1 LNDGRPADLVL
12 SGGDVYC
19 VDAAGRWAQAVAV
32 RGGRILAVGTDE
44 QVREHVGPKT
54 ETIDLRG
61 KMVLPGFQD
70 AHAHPTGGGMDRL
83 RCDLSQAHSTD
94 GYAELIRV
102 YADTNPEAPWI
113 IGGGWAM
120 DVFPGGTPDRG
131 SLDAIVPD
139 RPVFLSNRDNHAAW
153 VNSKALEMA
162 GVDART
168 TDPADGRIERVGGG
182 GPQGT
187 LHEGAMSLVRKLV
200 PEPSLEERAE
210 AILVAQEYLH
220 SLGITAWQDAIV
232 GDYPTLPNSRDV
244 YPTLAGRGKLTARV
258 VGALWWGRGRGL
270 DQVEELAG
278 FRQATGGS
286 DRYRPTTV
294 KIMQDGVCENFTASM
309 LEPYLDANGH
319 ATGNHGLSYVDPQEL
334 PTIVAKLDAE
344 GFQVHFH
351 VIGDKAVRDALDA
364 VEAARAA
371 NGPNDNRHHLAHI
384 QVVHP
389 DDVPRFRRLGVTA
402 TGQPLWAA
410 HDPQM
415 TELTLPFIGPE
426 RATCQYPFGS
436 LVRSGA
442 VLAFGSDWPVSTP
455 DVLQEMHVAVNR
467 TVPPDYLYGGQDERE
482 GEPLLPD
489 ERITL
494 AQAIRAFTMGSA
506 YVNHLDEV
514 TGSVEVGKLA
524 DLVVLSR
531 NLFEVDPGEIS
542 RAEVVL
548 TLVDGVPVH
557 EGPGL

>member
-1 LNDGRPADLVL
+1 MNEGKPADLLLVN
-12 SGGDVYC
+12 GDVYC
-19 VDAAGRWAQAVAV
+19 VDGAERWAQAIAISD
-32 RGGRILAVGTDE
+32 GRILAVGTDRE
-44 QVREHVGPKT
+44 IREHDGTKT
-54 ETIDLRG
+54 EVIDLRG

-70 AHAHPTGGGMDRL
+70 AHVHPTGGGMDRL
-83 RCDLSQAHSTD
+83 RCDLSRAHSAD
-94 GYAELIRV
+94 GYAELIRR
-102 YADTNPEAPWI
+102 YADANPEAAWI

-153 VNSKALEMA
+153 VNTRALEMA
-162 GVDART
+162 GVDAGT
-168 TDPADGRIERVGGG
+168 QDPADGRIEREPGG

-187 LHEGAMSLVRKLV
+187 LQEGAMSLVRRLV
-200 PEPSLEERAE
+200 PEPSVEERAE
-210 AILVAQEYLH
+210 AILVAQDYLH

-232 GDYPTLPNSRDV
+232 GEYPTLPNSRDV
-244 YPTLAGRGKLTARV
+244 YPMLAGRGKLTGRV

-278 FRQATGGS
+278 FREATGGM

-309 LEPYLDANGH
+309 LEPYLDANGN
-319 ATGNHGLSYVDPQEL
+319 ATDEHGLSYVDPQEL
-334 PTIVAKLDAE
+334 PQIVTKLDAE

-351 VIGDKAVRDALDA
+351 VIGDKAVRDSLDA

-426 RATCQYPFGS
+426 RATWQYPFGS

-467 TVPPDYLYGGQDERE
+467 TVPPGYLYGGHDERE
-482 GEPLLPD
+482 GETFLPD

-494 AQAIRAFTMGSA
+494 AQSIRAFTMGSA
-506 YVNHLDEV
+506 YVNHLDEI
-514 TGSVEVGKLA
+514 TGSIEVGKCA
-524 DLVVLSR
+524 DLVVLSQ
-531 NLFEVDPGEIS
+531 NLFAVDPGEIS
-542 RAEVVL
+542 LAEVVL
-548 TLVDGVPVH
+548 TLIDGVAVY
-557 EGPGL
+557 EGADL